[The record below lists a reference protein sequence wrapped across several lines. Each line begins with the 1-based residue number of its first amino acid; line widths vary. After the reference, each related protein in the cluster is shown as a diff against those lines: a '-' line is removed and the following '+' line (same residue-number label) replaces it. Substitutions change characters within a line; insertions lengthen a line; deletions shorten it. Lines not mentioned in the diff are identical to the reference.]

1 MLRPYLVL
9 VRGTV
14 LLSCVIPF
22 GVLAFN
28 VARSCHH
35 LANTCRWSDLGL
47 KFGVLLALCLPVC
60 TAALSL
66 PRRWKEVIEQAS
78 QEQGEHL
85 GSLPERWVDAG
96 ILGSACLSLLLEL
109 ALIRWQGTVFEVF
122 AFYKNFGLLACF
134 LGLGLGYALARRPQI
149 PLLLSVPLLAWQIIV
164 LLVSRYGPGGWST
177 AVLQSMPVTEQLHMG
192 LRQAHNFRHLAVLTL
207 LGSVFLLTALA
218 LVPVGQLCGGL
229 LGRRPRLR
237 AYGLNLLGSLLG
249 VGLMFGLSMMWT
261 PPVVWFGLCFPA
273 ILAFQAFRRRPLLCG
288 MAAGLA
294 GLIGLAWPA
303 ARPWGQVYSPYQL
316 IEWGSGGDGL
326 TIRAA
331 GHYYQ
336 RIHDFAACERDP
348 RRQRIAAYYALP
360 YRVHPRPGRVAV
372 VGAGTGNDVAMALR
386 MGARR
391 VDAVEIDPAILAIGS
406 RVHPDDPYHDLRVRP
421 IVNDARSFLRASP
434 DSYDMIVYGLLD
446 SHTLLGHG
454 SNVRLDSFVYT
465 VEAFREARAR
475 LADGGTLSLAF
486 SVLSPE
492 LGRKI
497 FLMLQEAF
505 DGEPPVCVKALYDGA
520 VVFLQRKGRPVEL
533 PAGLF
538 DGTGFA
544 DVTALYAD
552 PNLQADPSTDD
563 WPFFYMPRRVYPLSY
578 VVVVGLILL
587 LSLGLV
593 RPFFRARAQSGQ
605 RGFFLLGAGFML
617 VEAKGISELGL
628 TFGNTWGV
636 IGVVIAA
643 ILLMAFLANWVVSWL
658 RLRSLVL
665 PYVLLLAS
673 LLVGLLVMRGG
684 GFMPTTPGRLLAVAV
699 LTCPLFFSGMA
710 FSTLL
715 RSSDD
720 VSGAMAANL
729 MGAMCGGLLEYNAMY
744 FGFLSLYWVALA
756 IYAASLLTCLWRPRT
771 SPVSCVPGARSWL
784 CFAGRKLAGS
794 LAHEPGP

>member
-1 MLRPYLVL
+1 MLRPYLFL

-14 LLSCVIPF
+14 LVSCVIPF

-28 VARSCHH
+28 LARSYHH
-35 LANTCRWSDLGL
+35 PENACRWPDLGL
-47 KFGVLLALCLPVC
+47 KLGVLLALCLPVC
-60 TAALSL
+60 AAVLFL
-66 PRRWKEVIEQAS
+66 PRRLTEAIEQIS
-78 QEQGEHL
+78 QEQGKHL
-85 GSLPERWVDAG
+85 GSLPERWVDTG
-96 ILGSACLSLLLEL
+96 ILGSAGLSLLLEL
-109 ALIRWQGTVFEVF
+109 AVIRWQSTVFEVF

-149 PLLLSVPLLAWQIIV
+149 PLLLSIPLLAWQIIV
-164 LLVSRYGPGGWST
+164 LLVSRYGPEGWNAS
-177 AVLQSMPVTEQLHMG
+177 LLRSMPVTEQLHMG
-192 LRQAHNFRHLAVLTL
+192 LRQAQNVRYMAVLIL
-207 LGSVFLLTALA
+207 LGVVFVLTALA
-218 LVPVGQLCGGL
+218 LVPVGQLCGSL
-229 LGRRPRLR
+229 LDRRPKLR

-249 VGLMFGLSMMWT
+249 VAMMFGLSVLWA
-261 PPVVWFGLCFPA
+261 PPVVWFGLCFLA
-273 ILAFQAFRRRPLLCG
+273 VLAFQAFRRRPLLFG
-288 MAAGLA
+288 LTAGLA
-294 GLIGLAWPA
+294 ALIALAWPGT
-303 ARPWGQVYSPYQL
+303 RLWEQTYSPYQL
-316 IEWGSGGDGL
+316 IERGPGEYGR

-336 RIHDFAACERDP
+336 RIHDFAACARDP
-348 RRQRIAAYYALP
+348 NSQWIAAYYAFP
-360 YRVHPRPGRVAV
+360 YRVHEHPGRVAV
-372 VGAGTGNDVAMALR
+372 VGAGTGNDVAMAVR
-386 MGARR
+386 MGARQ
-391 VDAVEIDPAILAIGS
+391 VDAIEIDPAILAIGT
-406 RVHPDDPYHDLRVRP
+406 RFHPDDPYHHPRVRP
-421 IVNDARSFLRASP
+421 IVNDARSFLRTSP

-446 SHTLLGHG
+446 SHTLLSHG

-475 LADGGTLSLAF
+475 LTEGGTLSLAF

-505 DGEPPVCVKALYDGA
+505 DGKPPACVKARYDGA
-520 VVFLQRKGRPVEL
+520 VIFLQRKGRPVEL

-538 DGTGFA
+538 DETGFA

-552 PNLQADPSTDD
+552 PDLRADLSTDD

-587 LSLGLV
+587 LSLSLV
-593 RPFFRARAQSGQ
+593 RPFFRARPHSGQ

-617 VEAKGISELGL
+617 VETKGISELGL
-628 TFGNTWGV
+628 TFGNTWKV

-643 ILLMAFLANWVVSWL
+643 ILLMAFLANCVVRWL

-673 LLVGLLVMRGG
+673 LLVGLLLMKGG
-684 GFMPTTPGRLLAVAV
+684 GFLPTPLGRLLAVAV
-699 LTCPLFFSGMA
+699 LTCPLFFSGMV

-720 VSGAMAANL
+720 VSGAMSANL

-744 FGFLSLYWVALA
+744 FGFLFLYWVALA
-756 IYAASLLTCLWRPRT
+756 IYGASFLLCLLRPRP
-771 SPVSCVPGARSWL
+771 SQGERILVLP
-784 CFAGRKLAGS
+784 
-794 LAHEPGP
+794 E